1 MYRSCISAFLFS
13 TLLVVPAFAESRIV
27 SLPDAPERIELA
39 AYAEVLED
47 PKASLTITDVSG
59 PEYLVTVKPE
69 AGQRTIDLVR
79 KFKADGR
86 RVFVE
91 SNMRR
96 LNFGFSNSAYWVRV
110 KLHNTVPAP
119 NTVARTWL
127 LEAGYPSLDY
137 IHVYVPT
144 ERGHW
149 EKFEGGDKYPF
160 FQRQFNYR
168 NVAFRLPEFSGEK
181 VIYIRVQT
189 SGTADMPLTLQ
200 THGAFTGRVVNEQYG
215 YGLYFGIM
223 MAMVLYNLF
232 IFLSTRDPGYI
243 HYVGF
248 IFCNTLF
255 QMNLRGYA
263 FQYLW
268 PENIWWAHQSA
279 GFFLGTFAAF
289 GAQFTRHFLNTKE
302 TAPILDKVLLG
313 LLVLEIGIACAS
325 LLGFS
330 HEVMSR
336 VMVIGGG
343 SFSILAAVAGYR
355 CFFKGYRPARYFN
368 IAFTIYFAAGVLQ
381 VLVRSEVV
389 PFNFFTEQAEQMGFA
404 VQVILLSL
412 GLADRI
418 NIMKKE
424 KEDAQAQMLE
434 SRKVML
440 DSFSRFVPR
449 QFLNFLGRESI
460 VDVGLGDAVEKDFTV
475 LFTDIR
481 SFTTLS
487 EKMTAAQNFRFLNSY
502 LQRMG
507 PLIHKN
513 NGFIDKFIGD
523 AIMALFPDSPQQA
536 LEAAVDMRRELNEY
550 NRQRV
555 EEGQEEINIG
565 IGLHSGHLMLGTVGS
580 DSRLDTTVIGDT
592 VNLASRLESMTK
604 TFRISI
610 LVSDAVRSL
619 LPPGH
624 VFKLREI
631 DTVRVKGRTVPV
643 VIYEAY
649 DGDPPGLQA
658 QKDAGL
664 ERHKEGLALYKK
676 GEFKA
681 AADVFENLQRDFPE
695 DAVPAM
701 YIRRCQKLLAEPP
714 GPNWQGISRM
724 VMK

>member
-1 MYRSCISAFLFS
+1 MPRLWI
-13 TLLVVPAFAESRIV
+13 PAFVFFSVIAGPLFAEV
-27 SLPDAPERIELA
+27 HTLNLADAPQRVELA
-39 AYAEVLED
+39 AYAEILED
-47 PKASLTITDVSG
+47 PKAALTIADVSG
-59 PEYLVTVKPE
+59 PDYVLSIRPE
-69 AGQRTIDLVR
+69 PGQRTLDLIR

-96 LNFGFSNSAYWVRV
+96 LNFGFSNSAYWIRI
-110 KLHNTVPAP
+110 KLRSSTPAA
-119 NTVARTWL
+119 NAAARTWL

-137 IHVYVPT
+137 IFVFVPSG
-144 ERGHW
+144 RGQW
-149 EKFEGGDKYPF
+149 ETFEGGDKYPF

-168 NVAFRLPEFSGEK
+168 NVAFHLPEFTGEK
-181 VIYIRVQT
+181 MIYLRVQT
-189 SGTADMPLTLQ
+189 SGTADMPFSLQ
-200 THGAFTGRVVNEQYG
+200 TDTAFTGRILNEQYG

-223 MAMVLYNLF
+223 VAMVLYNLF
-232 IFLSTRDPGYI
+232 VFLSTREPSYI

-248 IFCNTLF
+248 IVCNTLF
-255 QMNLRGYA
+255 QLVLRGYA

-302 TAPILDKVLLG
+302 TAPLLDKVLMG

-336 VMVIGGG
+336 AMVIGGG
-343 SFSILAAVAGYR
+343 AFSILAAVTGYR
-355 CFFKGYRPARYFN
+355 CFYKGYRPARYFN
-368 IAFTIYFAAGVLQ
+368 IAFTVYFAAGVLQ
-381 VLVRSEVV
+381 VLVRSEIV
-389 PFNFFTEQAEQMGFA
+389 PFTFFTEQAEQMGFA
-404 VQVILLSL
+404 VQVMLLSL

-424 KEDAQAQMLE
+424 KEDAQAEMLE
-434 SRKVML
+434 SRRIML

-460 VDVGLGDAVEKDFTV
+460 VDVDLGDAVEKDFTV

-487 EKMTAAQNFRFLNSY
+487 EKMTAEQNFRFLNSY
-502 LQRMG
+502 LRRMG

-550 NRQRV
+550 NQQRV
-555 EEGQEEINIG
+555 LDGEEEINIG

-580 DSRLDTTVIGDT
+580 ESRLDTTVIGDT

-619 LPPGH
+619 LPEGH
-624 VFKLREI
+624 SFKLREI
-631 DTVRVKGRTVPV
+631 DTVRVKGRSVPV

-649 DGDPPGLQA
+649 DGDPLVLRQ
-658 QKDAGL
+658 QKD
-664 ERHKEGLALYKK
+664 EGLARHMEGLLLYKK
-676 GEFKA
+676 GEFA
-681 AADVFENLQRDFPE
+681 AAVSVFESLQKDFPD
-695 DAVPAM
+695 DAVPTM